1 MGSTTFQSLYVA
13 LVNDIMDE
21 HGPSTKVVL
30 EYLPKKA
37 IVTVHFQ

>member
-13 LVNDIMDE
+13 LAIDIMDE
-21 HGPSTKVVL
+21 HDPNIEVL
-30 EYLPKKA
+30 FECLPKKA